1 MTSGRGRLKFFEPLP
16 RGVRSVSAVTDSV
29 IHFLLLLCLP
39 VAYLLGRAAGFTS
52 GWRSADRLL
61 DARER
66 QISELRR
73 RLEEA
78 PEQREE

>member
-1 MTSGRGRLKFFEPLP
+1 MTD
-16 RGVRSVSAVTDSV
+16 AV

-39 VAYLLGRAAGFTS
+39 VAYLLGRAVGFTN

-73 RLEEA
+73 RLEEV
-78 PEQREE
+78 PEQREEWPDHIGC